1 MSTLDLNDKMNL
13 KNLVSKMGAEDN
25 TDNIRKWRHS
35 TKIRDDIRIL
45 DTLTQE
51 KFDLRITDPETYS
64 KTCIDAAPFLYEH
77 YQDLFKRMI
86 KRELDLTIM
95 TKLLVILR
103 LIEDEKVDQHE
114 GAAMFGKILKELYID
129 SAVKQ
134 GDNLDKER
142 VNEDQVEKNVG
153 KTISYKEYKKLQN
166 KN

>member
-51 KFDLRITDPETYS
+51 KFDLRITDPEIYA